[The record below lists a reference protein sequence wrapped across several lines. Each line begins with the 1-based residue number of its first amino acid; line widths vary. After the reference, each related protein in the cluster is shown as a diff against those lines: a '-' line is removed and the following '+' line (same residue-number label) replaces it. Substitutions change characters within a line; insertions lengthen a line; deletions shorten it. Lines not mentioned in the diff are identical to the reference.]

1 MKIRERDSNSAH
13 ARSRDRDGGHA
24 GHAHVVTVDSDWRW
38 LSLAM
43 ALLSLFMAGEVIVGL
58 ASGSLALLSDAAH
71 MLTDVASIALAL
83 AAMRL
88 AARPPKGD
96 YTYGLKRAEILAT
109 QANGLALLLLAG
121 WLGYEAVSRLVDPLP
136 VAGGL
141 VLITALVG
149 IVVNAATAW
158 VISRANRTNLNVE
171 GAYQHILTDL
181 FAFIATAIAG
191 VVMVFTGF
199 ARADAIATVIV
210 VVLMIKAGVA
220 LVGKSGRILLEAAPV
235 GIDPAEVGAKLAGI
249 GGVVELHDL
258 HVWQITS
265 GQPALSGH
273 VLVAEGGA
281 CHAVRR
287 AMENLL
293 RAEYGITH
301 TTLQVDHV
309 ETATVGEPDPHCADA
324 HGPTHRTAA
333 L

>member
-1 MKIRERDSNSAH
+1 MGIDVKV
-13 ARSRDRDGGHA
+13 RSRNDGCHVHA
-24 GHAHVVTVDSDWRW
+24 IAAGSDWRW
-38 LSLAM
+38 LNLAM
-43 ALLSLFMAGEVIVGL
+43 ILLGLFMAGEVIVGL

-88 AARPPKGD
+88 AVRPPKGG

-121 WLGYEAVSRLVDPLP
+121 WLGYEAISRLVDPLP

-149 IVVNAATAW
+149 MVVNAATTW
-158 VISRANRTNLNVE
+158 VISRANRANLNVE

-199 ARADAIATVIV
+199 ARADAIATLV
-210 VVLMIKAGVA
+210 VVALMIKAGVRLMRA
-220 LVGKSGRILLEAAPV
+220 SGRILLEAAPV
-235 GIDPAEVGAKLAGI
+235 GVDPAELGARLAGI
-249 GGVVELHDL
+249 DGVVELHDL

-265 GQPALSGH
+265 GQPALSAH

-287 AMENLL
+287 AMESLL
-293 RAEYGITH
+293 RAEYAITH

-309 ETATVGEPDPHCADA
+309 EAIVTVNESDPHCADA
-324 HGPTHRTAA
+324 RGLAPRTAA